1 MPDLS
6 WNAGFW
12 GGEYDWPQAG
22 EEWSAAWGGS
32 EAQWFGALYPRL
44 HRLLPARRILE
55 IAPGHGRWTRFLLPL
70 CQEFVGVD
78 LAADCI
84 DTCRRR
90 FADVPHAEFRVN
102 DGLSLEGVEA
112 PLDFV
117 FSFNLLVHAEI
128 DVFERYVPQ
137 ILERLAPGGAAFLHH
152 SNVAALGDS
161 SDNKHWRG
169 VTVSGARVAALIEA
183 NGGEVL
189 VQEVIDW
196 TKTGPTDCLTTF
208 ARKGAFRSETIGVR
222 LENVQFMR
230 EAALI
235 AASQSRY
242 SRIAR
247 AG

>member
-78 LAADCI
+78 LAADCV
-84 DTCRRR
+84 DACRRR
-90 FADVPHAEFRVN
+90 FADVPSAEFSVN
-102 DGLSLEGVEA
+102 DGLSLEGVEG
-112 PLDFV
+112 PLDLV
-117 FSFNLLVHAEI
+117 FSFDSLVHAEL

-152 SNVAALGDS
+152 SNVAALGDNP
-161 SDNKHWRG
+161 DNKHWRG
-169 VTVSGARVAALIEA
+169 ATVSGVRVAALIEA

-189 VQEVIDW
+189 VQEAIDW
-196 TKTGPTDCLTTF
+196 VRTGPTDCLTTF
-208 ARKGAFRSETIGVR
+208 ARRGAFNSETIGAR
-222 LENVQFMR
+222 LENVRFMQ
-230 EAALI
+230 EASLI